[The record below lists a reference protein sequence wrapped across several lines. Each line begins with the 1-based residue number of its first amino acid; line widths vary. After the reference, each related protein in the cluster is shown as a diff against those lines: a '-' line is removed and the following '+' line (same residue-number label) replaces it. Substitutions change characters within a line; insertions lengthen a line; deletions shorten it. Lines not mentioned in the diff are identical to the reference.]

1 MIRNEDELE
10 ELLSRPSER
19 DKAAVQALEGP
30 ILILGAGGKMGP
42 TLAMRAKRAGA
53 KQVIAVARYSSGKVR
68 KHLEQAGIET
78 ITADLLVPDAL
89 YRLPDAPYIIFMA
102 AMKFGTTGAE
112 HTTWAMNT
120 YLPGRVA
127 ERYRSSHI
135 VAFSTGNVYPLMPLA
150 SGGASEATIPAPVG
164 EYAQS
169 ALGRERLFQYGSQTF
184 GTPVVLLRLNY
195 ACELRYGVLLDIGR
209 RVFERQAVDLSMG
222 MANIIWQGDANSA
235 CLQALQH
242 CSSPPLILNL
252 TGPESLS
259 VRWIATEFAK
269 RFGVEPK
276 FQGEE
281 AATALLSNSSRAIR
295 MFGYPEISPAEMI
308 DWTASWIGMG
318 GATHG
323 KPTHFET
330 RDGRF

>member
-19 DKAAVQALEGP
+19 DKAVVNSLEGP

-53 KQVIAVARYSSGKVR
+53 GHVIAVARYSSGKVR
-68 KHLEQAGIET
+68 KHLDQAGIET
-78 ITADLLVPDAL
+78 IAADLLVPDAL
-89 YRLPDAPYIIFMA
+89 YRLPDAPHIIFMA

-112 HTTWAMNT
+112 PTTWAMNT

-135 VAFSTGNVYPLMPLA
+135 VAFSTGNVYSLMPLA
-150 SGGASEATIPAPVG
+150 SGGATESTTPLPVG

-169 ALGRERLFQYGSQTF
+169 ALGRERLFEYGSQTF

-209 RVFERQAVDLSMG
+209 RVFERQTVDLSMG
-222 MANIIWQGDANSA
+222 MANVIWQGDANSA

-242 CSSPPLILNL
+242 CSSPPLVLNL

-259 VRWIATEFAK
+259 VRWIATEFAR
-269 RFGVEPK
+269 RFGVEPR

-281 AATALLSNSSRAIR
+281 ASTALLSNSSRAIR
-295 MFGYPEISPAEMI
+295 MFGYPEVSPAEMI
-308 DWTASWIGMG
+308 DWTAAWIGMG